1 MSNLSIV
8 LAYGLFWRGIRCIGR
23 EVRGLRGGPAG
34 SFGVFSCISSGIFIR
49 RICAVGLVLCLSS
62 MLTTSTETSSQQPD
76 T

>member
-8 LAYGLFWRGIRCIGR
+8 LVYGLFWIGIRCIGR
-23 EVRGLRGGPAG
+23 EVRGLGGGLAG

-62 MLTTSTETSSQQPD
+62 MLTTSKETSSQQPD